1 MSQTEGD
8 STMAA
13 FLKDHP
19 RMIGALFTLVLLVS
33 QAQAVWAGSGGGTI
47 EGP

>member
-19 RMIGALFTLVLLVS
+19 RMIGALFTLGVLLT
-33 QAQAVWAGSGGGTI
+33 QAQAVWAGSGGSTI
-47 EGP
+47 DGP